1 MRNLNNISILFI
13 KSESGVLFPEIWDY
27 ISKFDEVYFDEKIPH
42 GILWA
47 GNEWIKFEENKLKIN
62 ENKKIFILGRKENLE
77 KVKKILKDKGSNFNE
92 IKIEYRV
99 QSRFFKKRFFCVVRP
114 LPDALEFSHKVEHMG
129 AKAIPLPLLK
139 FKPIISSPLIEA
151 LEDKFD
157 YIIFTSKRGILA
169 LKEILCPKKLHNFLK
184 DKKIISIGPETAKE
198 LKKIGYFSYIP
209 EEYSQEGI
217 LKFFEGLKNKSVL
230 ILRTEG
236 RKLLNRKLKEKGYL
250 VREIKVYEMIKEERE
265 RIELFSP
272 FLRNITDFVFTSP
285 KLFDTFLEFFNE
297 EVLRDK
303 NIIPIGRVTAEHIK
317 RKGFDIKLIPKEF
330 TGGGIIEAIS
340 KEVKYGGISSHKDE
354 KAKEK

>member
-1 MRNLNNISILFI
+1 MKNSNNISILFI
-13 KSESGVLFPEIWDY
+13 KSESAVLFPEIWEY

-47 GNEWIKFEENKLKIN
+47 GKKWIKFEEDKLEID

-77 KVKKILKDKGSNFNE
+77 KVKKILKDRGSNFNE

-99 QSRFFKKRFFCVVRP
+99 QSGLFKKRFFCVVRP
-114 LPDALEFSHKVEHMG
+114 LPDALEFSYKIENLG

-139 FKPIISSPLIEA
+139 FKPVISSSLIEA
-151 LEDKFD
+151 LEHKFD
-157 YIIFTSKRGILA
+157 YIIFTSKRGVYA
-169 LKEILCPKKLHNFLK
+169 LKEILCSKKLNNFLK

-217 LKFFEGLKNKSVL
+217 LKLFESLENKSVL

-236 RKLLNRKLKEKGYL
+236 RKFLNKKLKERGHL
-250 VREIKVYEMIKEERE
+250 VKEIKIYEMVKERKEK
-265 RIELFSP
+265 IELFSP
-272 FLRNITDFVFTSP
+272 FLKNITDFVFTSP

-297 EVLRDK
+297 KILRDK
-303 NIIPIGRVTAEHIK
+303 NILPIGRITAEHIK
-317 RKGFDIKLIPKEF
+317 RKGFGIKIIPGEF
-330 TGGGIIEAIS
+330 TGKGILEVIS
-340 KEVKYGGISSHKDE
+340 KEV
-354 KAKEK
+354 